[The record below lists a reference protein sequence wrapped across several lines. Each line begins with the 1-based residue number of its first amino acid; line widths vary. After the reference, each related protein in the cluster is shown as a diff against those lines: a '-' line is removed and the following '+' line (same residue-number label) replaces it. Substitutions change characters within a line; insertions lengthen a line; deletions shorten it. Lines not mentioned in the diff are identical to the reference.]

1 MGNLTTPLFPLT
13 HDTTVIVII
22 SKNGRETREF
32 MFPEKK
38 KEKKIEW
45 KNVFFRYLDTI
56 LRSTVHY
63 SYRASEVRDPALR
76 SSLEEDG

>member
-1 MGNLTTPLFPLT
+1 
-13 HDTTVIVII
+13 
-22 SKNGRETREF
+22 

-38 KEKKIEW
+38 KKKIETECENG
-45 KNVFFRYLDTI
+45 KTFFPRYLDTI

-76 SSLEEDG
+76 PSLEEDG